1 MSLWLSKDQ
10 RSNEVVAL
18 QNALNLRLNRTQP
31 LALDG
36 VFGSHTEA
44 AVHDFQKCEGLKV
57 DGIAGPKT
65 LGALFVRR
73 TVVNRFYVKVASPP
87 LPTTPGFVQG
97 AASLAGSPYDPPQM
111 QREMP
116 SYEEQ
121 VRAWLAHPMPKP
133 ALPTP
138 APGCCAIIAA
148 PRPKAHRKAAATGRT
163 APLQGMGGVRIFDRI
178 RISARRRARI
188 TSSIRRPL

>member
-18 QNALNLRLNRTQP
+18 QNALNLRLNGTKP

-73 TVVNRFYVKVASPP
+73 TVVNRFYVKVASPR
-87 LPTTPGFVQG
+87 
-97 AASLAGSPYDPPQM
+97 PPDHA
-111 QREMP
+111 RL
-116 SYEEQ
+116 
-121 VRAWLAHPMPKP
+121 RA
-133 ALPTP
+133 
-138 APGCCAIIAA
+138 
-148 PRPKAHRKAAATGRT
+148 
-163 APLQGMGGVRIFDRI
+163 
-178 RISARRRARI
+178 
-188 TSSIRRPL
+188 